1 MTEQDSRLKQTK
13 RENAVQA
20 GSAKPKSR
28 EERRLAS
35 GDEHKS
41 ASGRKSRRRPR
52 LRLIPIWLR
61 ILLSIVL
68 IGGSLLLGLI
78 VGYGVIG
85 DGDPADALKP
95 ETWYHILD
103 IIRGE

>member
-13 RENAVQA
+13 QENTVQT
-20 GSAKPKSR
+20 GSAKPKTR

-35 GDEHKS
+35 GEQKKT
-41 ASGRKSRRRPR
+41 SGSKRTRRPR